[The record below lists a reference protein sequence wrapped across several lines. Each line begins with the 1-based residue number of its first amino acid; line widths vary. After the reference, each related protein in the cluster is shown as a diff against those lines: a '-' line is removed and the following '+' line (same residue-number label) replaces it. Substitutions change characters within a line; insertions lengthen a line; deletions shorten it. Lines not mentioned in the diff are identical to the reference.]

1 MAILVTTLGD
11 RTLEQITG
19 MLPHEHVFT
28 DIRQGEPAGFGE
40 GAVEDVKRLV
50 VPWLERLQEQGV
62 NCMVEC
68 TPVGC
73 GRRVDLMKAVSE
85 AADFPLVVATGIYRE
100 PWVPQWAHDATL
112 EQLYQWMRDELNEG
126 IGDTGVRA
134 GWIKLSAGDD
144 GLTAVEEKIL
154 RAAARAAGECGVAI
168 GSHTIRGSVVLRQL
182 DVLQEEGCS
191 PERFVWIHTQAE
203 ANREYHMEAAARG
216 AWLEFDGIGGSPA
229 DEDYLE
235 LLHTAIDAGFGDQV
249 LLSQDRGWYD
259 PAHPDGSNFKPY
271 TYLMEAFVPLVR
283 EAGLG
288 GWEEQLL
295 RVNPFRAFAR

>member
-40 GAVEDVKRLV
+40 GAVEDVKGLV

-85 AADFPLVVATGIYRE
+85 AAKFPLVVATGIYRE
-100 PWVPQWAHDATL
+100 PWIPQWAHDATL

-144 GLTAVEEKIL
+144 GLTEVEEKIL
-154 RAAARAAGECGVAI
+154 RAAARAAGECGVTI

-182 DVLQEEGCS
+182 DVLQEEGFS

-203 ANREYHMEAAARG
+203 GDREYHMEAAARG